1 VRFSRDDE
9 DQQLAGLSL
18 DMPQG
23 MLGRIADVSLCGE
36 TDASNGNCPDASKI
50 GSVTVGAGAGANPF
64 FITNGR
70 AYLTGPYKGGPFGLA
85 VVVPAIA
92 GPFDLGTVVVR
103 QALFVD
109 KHTSQVR
116 VVSDPLPTELQGI
129 ELDVRDVRVAVDRP
143 GFWLNPTS
151 CAEKA
156 IKGTITSTEGTTA
169 NVSSRFQAYDCAR
182 LDLRPK
188 MTLTVGSSGRTG
200 RNTST
205 PFTAT
210 LTQAPGQSNLR
221 SVKVV
226 LPTTINARLDVV
238 NRACTRAQY
247 EAGNCN
253 KARAGTAIAVTP
265 LLRDP
270 LKGNA
275 YFVRN
280 GHPIPDLFVALR
292 GQVDFDLIGRVTIP
306 GSKRLG
312 TTFDMVPDV
321 PIKSFSLR
329 LVAGRQGPVGTT
341 ANLCSARARRAK
353 AEIDF
358 QGQNGKTVFV
368 NQHLKVV
375 GCGRSSHARRGRG
388 RRHARG
394 ARTHQRGR

>member
-1 VRFSRDDE
+1 MPE
-9 DQQLAGLSL
+9 GL
-18 DMPQG
+18 
-23 MLGRIADVSLCGE
+23 LGRIADVTLCG
-36 TDASNGNCPDASKI
+36 DADASK
-50 GSVTVGAGAGANPF
+50 GMCSDRSQVGTVTVGAGAGSNPF
-64 FITNGR
+64 YISSGR
-70 AYLTGPYKGGPFGLA
+70 AYLTGPYKGAPFGLA

-103 QALFVD
+103 QAVFVD

-116 VVSDPLPTELQGI
+116 VVSDPLPTQLQGI

-151 CAEKA
+151 CAEKS
-156 IKGTITSTEGTTA
+156 IRGVITSTEGATA
-169 NVSSRFQAYDCAR
+169 NVSTRFQAYDCAR
-182 LDLRPK
+182 LDVRPK
-188 MTLTVGSSGRTG
+188 MVLSVGSRGRTG
-200 RNTST
+200 RNAST

-210 LTQAPGQSNLR
+210 LTQTPGQANLR

-247 EAGNCN
+247 EVGSCSR
-253 KARAGTAIAVTP
+253 ARAGTAVAVTP

-280 GHPIPDLFVALR
+280 GHPIPDLFVALK

-321 PIKSFSLR
+321 PITSFSLR

-341 ANLCSARARRAK
+341 TNLCSARARRAK
-353 AEIDF
+353 AQIDF
-358 QGQNGKTVFV
+358 VGQNGKAVFV
-368 NQHLKVV
+368 DQRLKVL
-375 GCGRSSHARRGRG
+375 GCGRGGQTRSDRG
-388 RRHARG
+388 RRHAR
-394 ARTHQRGR
+394 RSHEQRG